1 MTPLGGSRAFCL
13 LRLAFVIPPAS
24 GERRRGQGGAHD
36 GGSVPFLTKEVES
49 PPPALLEPNGGLCRA
64 EERTEV
70 EGLVASESS
79 KSPVWEAVGA
89 LAFALYKIYIG
100 NEAGA
105 IKGRARKL

>member
-1 MTPLGGSRAFCL
+1 MGGRVPRLTREGKMPL
-13 LRLAFVIPPAS
+13 
-24 GERRRGQGGAHD
+24 
-36 GGSVPFLTKEVES
+36 
-49 PPPALLEPNGGLCRA
+49 PALLEPNGGLYRA

-79 KSPVWEAVGA
+79 KAPVWEAVDA

-105 IKGRARKL
+105 IKGHAQKL